1 MSIWKL
7 VWECLLEESPYMFR
21 SHSFYEIPSA
31 SCPLKPKKESRKIR
45 IIQDYSE
52 LLRIIQLTD
61 LLSLGISSFCFLSM
75 MLAAAADMAY
85 SESLYLALDLGDAR

>member
-61 LLSLGISSFCFLSM
+61 LLSLGISSFCFL
-75 MLAAAADMAY
+75 MLAAVDMTY